1 MAGME
6 RYSHQLLYATVRQ
19 RILDDIEQGVY
30 RVSQQ
35 IPTETELCALYDVS
49 RITIRKAITD
59 LVKDGVLVRW
69 QGKGT
74 FVQHQKVENELLTVS
89 GFTDF
94 GVSQGKQ
101 PREEEVK
108 RELIPAGAFCD
119 RLAIAAETQ
128 IFKLVRVMYLESE
141 PLFIDYSY
149 LPLSRYPHFDQA
161 YLPGTSTYQL
171 LQERYR
177 TQVVSDKKV
186 IDIYNATKTEAKWL
200 KCELGEPLFRIGKI
214 AYDQQGQPVHCSEL
228 FCRANRVRLTIDN
241 HHKTPQ

>member
-1 MAGME
+1 MPGQE

-30 RVSQQ
+30 RPNQQ
-35 IPTETELCALYDVS
+35 IPTENELCILYDVS

-59 LVKDGVLVRW
+59 LVKDGVLIRW

-74 FVQHQKVENELLTVS
+74 FVQSKKVENELLTVS

-94 GVSQGKQ
+94 GVLQGKE
-101 PREEEVK
+101 PREEVVK
-108 RELIPAGAFCD
+108 RELIPAGDFSS
-119 RLAIAAETQ
+119 RLEIDADSQ
-128 IFKLVRVMYLESE
+128 IFKLVRVMYLEEE

-149 LPLSRYPHFDQA
+149 IPLARYPQFDQQ
-161 YLPGTSTYQL
+161 YLPGTSTYHL
-171 LQERYR
+171 LQERYQ

-186 IDIYNATKTEAKWL
+186 IDIFHATKSEARRL
-200 KCELGEPLFRIGKI
+200 QCELGEPLFRISKI
-214 AYDQQGQPVHCSEL
+214 AYDRQGRPVHCSDL

-241 HHKTPQ
+241 HRKAQV